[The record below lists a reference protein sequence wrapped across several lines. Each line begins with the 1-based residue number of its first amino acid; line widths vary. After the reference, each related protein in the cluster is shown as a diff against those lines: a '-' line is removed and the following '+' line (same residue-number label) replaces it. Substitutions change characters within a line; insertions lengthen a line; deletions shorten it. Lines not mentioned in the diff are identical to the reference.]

1 MTRALVTGSNGFI
14 GSTLVER
21 LIQDGIQV
29 TCLVR
34 RTSDLRWLEGLTL
47 EYCTADL
54 RKPEILQGVIEK
66 ADFVYH
72 LAGTTKAK
80 NRAGYLAGNYE
91 ITVQLLMLCDRFGPS
106 HQKFIFASS
115 QAAAGPGR
123 HGEPVTEADEPHPIS
138 IYGQTKLMAEQAV
151 LDYASSHAATIV
163 RPPSVYGPR
172 DKDILAYFQN
182 VNKGVLPVLGDG
194 RQKISLVHVDDLIR
208 GLRLAAESREANG
221 KVFFICD
228 DGEYDWLT
236 IGKLLS
242 RILNKKTITLHIPY
256 RLLDLVS
263 FLQIGWFRLQGKPA
277 LLNRDKVREMKQ
289 SSWLCSNRRAKQV
302 LGFRP
307 RIDLEEGLR
316 DTAEWYKSE
325 NWIS

>member
-14 GSTLVER
+14 GSTLVEQ

-34 RTSDLRWLEGLTL
+34 KTSNLRWLQGLDVD
-47 EYCTADL
+47 YCTADL
-54 RKPEILQGVIEK
+54 REPDSLQRAIIK
-66 ADFVYH
+66 ADYVYH
-72 LAGTTKAK
+72 LAGITKAK

-91 ITVQLLMLCDRFGPS
+91 ITVQLLVLCDRFGPPR
-106 HQKFIFASS
+106 QKFIFASS
-115 QAAAGPGR
+115 QAAAGPSR
-123 HGEPVTEADEPHPIS
+123 HGEPVTETDEPNPVS

-172 DKDILAYFQN
+172 DKDILTYFQN
-182 VNKGVLPVLGDG
+182 VNKGILPVLGDG
-194 RQKISLVHVDDLIR
+194 RQKISMVHIDDLIR

-236 IGKLLS
+236 IGKRLS
-242 RILNKKTITLHIPY
+242 RILNKKTVTLHIPY

-263 FLQIGWFRLQGKPA
+263 FFQIGWYRLQGKPA
-277 LLNRDKVREMKQ
+277 LLNRDKVKEMKQ
-289 SSWLCSNRRAKQV
+289 ASWLCSNNRAKKI

-307 RIDLEEGLR
+307 RVDLEDGLR
-316 DTAEWYKSE
+316 DTAEWYKKEKWLS
-325 NWIS
+325 

>member
-14 GSTLVER
+14 GSTLVEQ
-21 LIQDGIQV
+21 LIRDGILV

-34 RTSDLRWLEGLTL
+34 RTSDLRWLKGLKVD
-47 EYCTADL
+47 YCTADL
-54 RKPEILQGVIEK
+54 RKPETLQSVIEK

-80 NRAGYLAGNYE
+80 NRTGYLAGNYE

-106 HQKFIFASS
+106 RQKFIFASS
-115 QAAAGPGR
+115 QAAAGPSP
-123 HGEPVTEADEPHPIS
+123 HGEPVTEADDPNPIS

-151 LDYASSHAATIV
+151 LDYSSSHAATIV

-172 DKDILAYFQN
+172 DKDILTYFQN
-182 VNKGVLPVLGDG
+182 VNKGILPVLGDG
-194 RQKISLVHVDDLIR
+194 KQKISMVHVDDLIR
-208 GLRLAAESREANG
+208 GLRLAAESSEANG
-221 KVFFICD
+221 KIFFICD

-236 IGKLLS
+236 IGRRLS
-242 RILNKKTITLHIPY
+242 RILNKKTVTLHIPY

-263 FLQIGWFRLQGKPA
+263 FFQIGWSRLQGKPA
-277 LLNRDKVREMKQ
+277 LLNRDKVKEMKQ
-289 SSWLCSNRRAKQV
+289 TSWLCSNSRAKKI

-307 RIDLEEGLR
+307 LIDLEDGLR
-316 DTAEWYKSE
+316 DTARWYKTE
-325 NWIS
+325 NWI

>member
-14 GSTLVER
+14 GSTLVEQ

-34 RTSDLRWLEGLTL
+34 RTSDLRWLKGLKV

-54 RKPEILQGVIEK
+54 RKPETLHGVIEK

-72 LAGTTKAK
+72 LAGITKAK

-91 ITVQLLMLCDRFGPS
+91 ITVQLLMLCDRFGPA

-115 QAAAGPGR
+115 QAAAGPSR
-123 HGEPVTEADEPHPIS
+123 HGEPVTETDEPNPIS

-172 DKDILAYFQN
+172 DKDILTYFQN
-182 VNKGVLPVLGDG
+182 INKGILLLLGDG
-194 RQKISLVHVDDLIR
+194 RQKISMVHIDDLIR
-208 GLRLAAESREANG
+208 GLRLAAESSEANG

-228 DGEYDWLT
+228 DGEYDWLS

-242 RILNKKTITLHIPY
+242 GILDKKTVTVHIPY
-256 RLLDLVS
+256 WLLDLVS
-263 FLQIGWFRLQGKPA
+263 FFQIGWYRLQGKPA
-277 LLNRDKVREMKQ
+277 LLNRDKVKEMKQ
-289 SSWLCSNRRAKQV
+289 DSWLCSNSRAKKI

-307 RIDLEEGLR
+307 LVDLEDGLR
-316 DTAEWYKSE
+316 DTAGWYKSE
-325 NWIS
+325 NWI